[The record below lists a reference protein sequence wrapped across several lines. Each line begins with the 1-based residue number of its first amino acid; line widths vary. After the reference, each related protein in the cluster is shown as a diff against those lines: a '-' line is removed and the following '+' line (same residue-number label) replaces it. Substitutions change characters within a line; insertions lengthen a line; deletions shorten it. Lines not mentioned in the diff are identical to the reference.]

1 MRGHQIASDDKK
13 ASALNMNLC
22 YLSAC
27 YLVSQESV
35 GLSGWLHVRL
45 DTEGSYRRN
54 GGSLT
59 TKNREENDG
68 TEGSIRDVRVK
79 N

>member
-1 MRGHQIASDDKK
+1 M
-13 ASALNMNLC
+13 
-22 YLSAC
+22 
-27 YLVSQESV
+27 

-59 TKNREENDG
+59 TKNREENDA

>member
-1 MRGHQIASDDKK
+1 MRGHQIMPGDEWISVIN
-13 ASALNMNLC
+13 LN
-22 YLSAC
+22 LSFLSVS

-45 DTEGSYRRN
+45 NTEGSYRRN

-68 TEGSIRDVRVK
+68 TEGSIWDVRVK

>member
-1 MRGHQIASDDKK
+1 MRGHQIMPDDELI
-13 ASALNMNLC
+13 SVINLNF
-22 YLSAC
+22 YFLSVT
-27 YLVSQESV
+27 YLVSQESI
-35 GLSGWLHVRL
+35 GYSGWLRVRL

-68 TEGSIRDVRVK
+68 TEGSIRGVRVK

>member
-1 MRGHQIASDDKK
+1 
-13 ASALNMNLC
+13 MNLN
-22 YLSAC
+22 LSFLSVC
-27 YLVSQESV
+27 YLVSLESM

-45 DTEGSYRRN
+45 STEGSYRKN

-59 TKNREENDG
+59 IKNREENDG
-68 TEGSIRDVRVK
+68 TESSIRGVRVK

>member
-1 MRGHQIASDDKK
+1 MRGHQIMPDDEWI
-13 ASALNMNLC
+13 SVINLN
-22 YLSAC
+22 LSFLSVI
-27 YLVSQESV
+27 YLVSQESM
-35 GLSGWLHVRL
+35 GHSGWLRVRL
-45 DTEGSYRRN
+45 DTEGAYRRN

-68 TEGSIRDVRVK
+68 TEGSIRGVRVK

>member
-1 MRGHQIASDDKK
+1 MEGHQITPDDELI
-13 ASALNMNLC
+13 SVMNLNFSF
-22 YLSAC
+22 LSVS

-45 DTEGSYRRN
+45 NTEGSYRRN

-68 TEGSIRDVRVK
+68 TEGSIWDVRVK

>member
-1 MRGHQIASDDKK
+1 MKGHQIASDDEWI
-13 ASALNMNLC
+13 STINLN
-22 YLSAC
+22 LSFLSVS
-27 YLVSQESV
+27 YLVSQESM

-45 DTEGSYRRN
+45 NTEGSYRWN

-68 TEGSIRDVRVK
+68 TEGSIWDVRVK

>member
-1 MRGHQIASDDKK
+1 MRGHQIMPDDEWI
-13 ASALNMNLC
+13 SVINLN
-22 YLSAC
+22 LSFLSVI
-27 YLVSQESV
+27 YLVSQESM
-35 GLSGWLHVRL
+35 GHSGWLRVRL

-68 TEGSIRDVRVK
+68 TEGSIRGVRVK

>member
-1 MRGHQIASDDKK
+1 MR
-13 ASALNMNLC
+13 LP
-22 YLSAC
+22 
-27 YLVSQESV
+27 
-35 GLSGWLHVRL
+35 GWLHVRL